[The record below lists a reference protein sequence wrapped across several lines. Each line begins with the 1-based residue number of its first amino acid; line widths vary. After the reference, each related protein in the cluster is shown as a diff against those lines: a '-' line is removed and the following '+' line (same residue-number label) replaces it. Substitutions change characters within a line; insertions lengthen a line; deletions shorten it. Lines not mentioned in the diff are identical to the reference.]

1 MYKKHKMYLLPNCW
15 GMRKK
20 TLFMAMLLHLVDYF
34 PIGNRKHARSWF
46 YFPHP
51 GVWLHIHFLIF
62 NIHSHIVLSL
72 NLIKF
77 NIKYAYYTNHLS
89 FTAHSFKTGP
99 YLAVLTH
106 SGPRSV
112 FITPSSHS
120 VLRLNKHNSRGMDA
134 GLRAKNHHN
143 HLLMMMCVMTK
154 AKMKIVRKDSD
165 RMNM

>member
-1 MYKKHKMYLLPNCW
+1 MVLLFSPWCL
-15 GMRKK
+15 
-20 TLFMAMLLHLVDYF
+20 TPYSFF
-34 PIGNRKHARSWF
+34 F
-46 YFPHP
+46 
-51 GVWLHIHFLIF
+51 F

-120 VLRLNKHNSRGMDA
+120 VLRLNKHNSRGMQVSGIKITTLTYSWLCAWWRRRRWRLWGRTVTGWTCRRSGSSSSRRSSPPRGSDDRTA
-134 GLRAKNHHN
+134 LHKERSREN
-143 HLLMMMCVMTK
+143 LL
-154 AKMKIVRKDSD
+154 
-165 RMNM
+165 